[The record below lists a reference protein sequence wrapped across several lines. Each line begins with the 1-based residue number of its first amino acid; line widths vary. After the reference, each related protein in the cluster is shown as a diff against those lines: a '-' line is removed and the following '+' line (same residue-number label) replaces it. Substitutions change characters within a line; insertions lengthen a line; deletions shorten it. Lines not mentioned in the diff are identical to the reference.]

1 MYMLQLA
8 KEHQADSLA
17 AAERGRLV
25 REVRRARQH
34 RADGLWII
42 ATVRDLRRHL
52 WGRTLVHHP
61 RRALEVAEAA
71 AGHVTHSWDLAGSGG
86 LPIAIDPIAAD
97 MGLATTQMAVSPEFR
112 TAGFYGLEQNT
123 PEGAATVDGPAT
135 FTGCPL

>member
-1 MYMLQLA
+1 MWIVLA
-8 KEHQADSLA
+8 
-17 AAERGRLV
+17 
-25 REVRRARQH
+25 
-34 RADGLWII
+34 
-42 ATVRDLRRHL
+42 VRDLGRRL
-52 WGRTLVHHP
+52 WDQTLLTSSK
-61 RRALEVAEAA
+61 RNLKVAEGA

-97 MGLATTQMAVSPEFR
+97 VGLATTQMAVSPEFR